1 MIREQGRETRRRL
14 LEAAVTL
21 IGEAGWNG
29 VTTRMVAE
37 RAGVAPGVVHYH
49 YASVTDLLV
58 AASCAFAERLLD
70 ELARHLAA
78 HPDLDGG
85 LTWLLGQVAAY
96 DGADP
101 ASLLMT
107 ETYLAAQRLPDLHG
121 RLRGTVV
128 RFRREVSTWLQVV
141 GREAPETDA
150 GAAAAADARAV
161 LLAAVVDGL
170 VLQRG
175 LDPGVDVAALAGP
188 LRAMLRGENAP

>member
-1 MIREQGRETRRRL
+1 MIREQGQETRRRL
-14 LEAAVTL
+14 LEAAVAL
-21 IGEAGWNG
+21 IGEVGWNG

-58 AASCAFAERLLD
+58 VASCAFAERLLD
-70 ELARHLAA
+70 ELARRLAA
-78 HPDLDGG
+78 HPGLDDG
-85 LTWLLGQVAAY
+85 LTWLLGQVASY

-107 ETYLAAQRLPDLHG
+107 ETYLAAQRLPDLHV
-121 RLRGTVV
+121 RLRGMVV
-128 RFRREVSTWLQVV
+128 RFRREVSAWLQAVGR
-141 GREAPETDA
+141 GREASE
-150 GAAAAADARAV
+150 ADAKAV

-188 LRAMLRGENAP
+188 LRAMLRGENTP